1 MSEHARILIVDDDES
16 IRKIFRT
23 ILEEN
28 GYRVDTAENGRKAL
42 WKINARFY
50 NLVIVDIRLPDM
62 DGTKLLGRIR
72 DTCPKIR
79 KIVITGYPSTYNAV
93 EALNKGANAYIMKPF
108 DVEKTLATID
118 KQLKEQEA
126 EVKYSQEQV
135 TQFIE
140 TRVRELEKQKVTTE

>member
-1 MSEHARILIVDDDES
+1 
-16 IRKIFRT
+16 
-23 ILEEN
+23 
-28 GYRVDTAENGRKAL
+28 
-42 WKINARFY
+42 
-50 NLVIVDIRLPDM
+50 
-62 DGTKLLGRIR
+62 
-72 DTCPKIR
+72 
-79 KIVITGYPSTYNAV
+79 
-93 EALNKGANAYIMKPF
+93 MKPF

>member
-62 DGTKLLGRIR
+62 DGTKLL
-72 DTCPKIR
+72 
-79 KIVITGYPSTYNAV
+79 
-93 EALNKGANAYIMKPF
+93 
-108 DVEKTLATID
+108 
-118 KQLKEQEA
+118 A
-126 EVKYSQEQV
+126 E
-135 TQFIE
+135 
-140 TRVRELEKQKVTTE
+140 